1 MTCHQLWHTPF
12 WTRPVGRTP
21 YPRALLLHS
30 RCSHVLFASCIPMI
44 VTGKQLVMECFILQ
58 IAFIYIYKYIYIHM
72 IWSMLLLMS
81 VWKSDSFFP
90 RSTWPLSALLLG
102 AKGKS
107 GATALR
113 RLRSALLSQVSKLLK
128 PCAEVELNK
137 LLPLGHRR
145 WTQTEFDA
153 IRFPSGP
160 SGLIVWSVDFGLQ
173 TCLLYHIIVSYYSV
187 LIYIYILII
196 IYYTILHYVMFFA
209 CKPCPDRH
217 SVRYLIWKLPHY
229 VTSYHQDTHVP
240 PHFTLYNQATRVTLW

>member
-1 MTCHQLWHTPF
+1 
-12 WTRPVGRTP
+12 
-21 YPRALLLHS
+21 
-30 RCSHVLFASCIPMI
+30 
-44 VTGKQLVMECFILQ
+44 
-58 IAFIYIYKYIYIHM
+58 M

-187 LIYIYILII
+187 LIYIYIDYNIL
-196 IYYTILHYVMFFA
+196 YYTTLCHVFCVQTMSRSPLREVSDLETASLCHLLPPRHTRAASLHALQSGHKGYPLVICYIAIENGPFIV
-209 CKPCPDRH
+209 D
-217 SVRYLIWKLPHY
+217 LPIFK
-229 VTSYHQDTHVP
+229 DCDFP
-240 PHFTLYNQATRVTLW
+240 